1 MDFLLD
7 ALTDW
12 LKEMLVGGIMSNLSG
27 MFDSVNQQV
36 ADIATQVGQTPQGWN
51 GSIFSMIQNL
61 SNSIMVPIAGVILAI
76 VMTLELIQMITD
88 KNNLHDVDTWMIFK
102 WVFKS
107 AAAILIVSNTWNIVM
122 GVFDAAQSVV
132 AQAAGIIGSDAS
144 IDISSVMTDMESR
157 LMDMDLGPLFGLW
170 FQSLFIGITMWALYI
185 CIFIVIYGRM
195 IEIYLVTSVA
205 PIPMA
210 TMMGKEWGGMATIGL
225 SKPYYAIYA
234 EAGGVVSYSDGAV
247 MGKATEANIS
257 IETTEDN
264 NLYGD
269 NGLAETDRRFANGT
283 LTLSTTDLSQ
293 EVSKAILG
301 LTEQAITGIDG
312 VTDTSVKEL
321 VYDDAQVTPYLG
333 VGFII
338 KKKVNGV
345 YKWRGVVLPKIM
357 FSVPEDAA
365 TTQGESIEWQT
376 PELTGAI
383 MRDDSATHVWKKE
396 ATFTTEAQAEAYI
409 KARLGITA

>member
-1 MDFLLD
+1 
-7 ALTDW
+7 
-12 LKEMLVGGIMSNLSG
+12 
-27 MFDSVNQQV
+27 
-36 ADIATQVGQTPQGWN
+36 
-51 GSIFSMIQNL
+51 
-61 SNSIMVPIAGVILAI
+61 
-76 VMTLELIQMITD
+76 
-88 KNNLHDVDTWMIFK
+88 
-102 WVFKS
+102 
-107 AAAILIVSNTWNIVM
+107 
-122 GVFDAAQSVV
+122 
-132 AQAAGIIGSDAS
+132 
-144 IDISSVMTDMESR
+144 
-157 LMDMDLGPLFGLW
+157 
-170 FQSLFIGITMWALYI
+170 
-185 CIFIVIYGRM
+185 
-195 IEIYLVTSVA
+195 
-205 PIPMA
+205 
-210 TMMGKEWGGMATIGL
+210 MATIGL

-264 NLYGD
+264 SLYGD

-321 VYDDAQVTPYLG
+321 VYDDGQVTPYLG

-338 KKKVNGV
+338 KKKVNGA
-345 YKWRGVVLPKIM
+345 YKWRGVVLPKVM

>member
-1 MDFLLD
+1 
-7 ALTDW
+7 
-12 LKEMLVGGIMSNLSG
+12 
-27 MFDSVNQQV
+27 
-36 ADIATQVGQTPQGWN
+36 
-51 GSIFSMIQNL
+51 
-61 SNSIMVPIAGVILAI
+61 
-76 VMTLELIQMITD
+76 
-88 KNNLHDVDTWMIFK
+88 
-102 WVFKS
+102 
-107 AAAILIVSNTWNIVM
+107 
-122 GVFDAAQSVV
+122 
-132 AQAAGIIGSDAS
+132 
-144 IDISSVMTDMESR
+144 
-157 LMDMDLGPLFGLW
+157 
-170 FQSLFIGITMWALYI
+170 
-185 CIFIVIYGRM
+185 
-195 IEIYLVTSVA
+195 
-205 PIPMA
+205 
-210 TMMGKEWGGMATIGL
+210 MATIGL

-234 EAGGVVSYSDGAV
+234 EADGVVSYSDGAV

-338 KKKVNGV
+338 KKKVNGA
-345 YKWRGVVLPKIM
+345 YKWRGVVLPKVM

-383 MRDDSATHVWKKE
+383 MRDDSATHMWKRE

-409 KARLGITA
+409 KNRLSITVAA

>member
-1 MDFLLD
+1 
-7 ALTDW
+7 
-12 LKEMLVGGIMSNLSG
+12 
-27 MFDSVNQQV
+27 
-36 ADIATQVGQTPQGWN
+36 
-51 GSIFSMIQNL
+51 
-61 SNSIMVPIAGVILAI
+61 
-76 VMTLELIQMITD
+76 
-88 KNNLHDVDTWMIFK
+88 
-102 WVFKS
+102 
-107 AAAILIVSNTWNIVM
+107 
-122 GVFDAAQSVV
+122 
-132 AQAAGIIGSDAS
+132 
-144 IDISSVMTDMESR
+144 
-157 LMDMDLGPLFGLW
+157 
-170 FQSLFIGITMWALYI
+170 
-185 CIFIVIYGRM
+185 
-195 IEIYLVTSVA
+195 
-205 PIPMA
+205 
-210 TMMGKEWGGMATIGL
+210 MATIGL

-338 KKKVNGV
+338 KKKVNGA
-345 YKWRGVVLPKIM
+345 YKWRGVVLPKVM

-376 PELTGAI
+376 PELTGTI
-383 MRDDSATHVWKKE
+383 MRDESATHVWKKE

-409 KARLGITA
+409 KARLGIAA

>member
-1 MDFLLD
+1 
-7 ALTDW
+7 
-12 LKEMLVGGIMSNLSG
+12 
-27 MFDSVNQQV
+27 
-36 ADIATQVGQTPQGWN
+36 
-51 GSIFSMIQNL
+51 
-61 SNSIMVPIAGVILAI
+61 
-76 VMTLELIQMITD
+76 
-88 KNNLHDVDTWMIFK
+88 
-102 WVFKS
+102 
-107 AAAILIVSNTWNIVM
+107 
-122 GVFDAAQSVV
+122 
-132 AQAAGIIGSDAS
+132 
-144 IDISSVMTDMESR
+144 
-157 LMDMDLGPLFGLW
+157 
-170 FQSLFIGITMWALYI
+170 
-185 CIFIVIYGRM
+185 
-195 IEIYLVTSVA
+195 
-205 PIPMA
+205 
-210 TMMGKEWGGMATIGL
+210 MATIGL

-293 EVSKAILG
+293 KVSKAILG

-321 VYDDAQVTPYLG
+321 VYDDTQVTPYLG

-338 KKKVNGV
+338 KKKVNGA

-383 MRDDSATHVWKKE
+383 MRDDSATHAWKKE
-396 ATFTTEAQAEAYI
+396 ATFTSEAQAEAYI

>member
-1 MDFLLD
+1 
-7 ALTDW
+7 
-12 LKEMLVGGIMSNLSG
+12 
-27 MFDSVNQQV
+27 
-36 ADIATQVGQTPQGWN
+36 
-51 GSIFSMIQNL
+51 
-61 SNSIMVPIAGVILAI
+61 
-76 VMTLELIQMITD
+76 
-88 KNNLHDVDTWMIFK
+88 
-102 WVFKS
+102 
-107 AAAILIVSNTWNIVM
+107 
-122 GVFDAAQSVV
+122 
-132 AQAAGIIGSDAS
+132 
-144 IDISSVMTDMESR
+144 
-157 LMDMDLGPLFGLW
+157 
-170 FQSLFIGITMWALYI
+170 
-185 CIFIVIYGRM
+185 
-195 IEIYLVTSVA
+195 
-205 PIPMA
+205 
-210 TMMGKEWGGMATIGL
+210 MATIGL

-312 VTDTSVKEL
+312 ATDTSVKEL
-321 VYDDAQVTPYLG
+321 VYDDTQVTPYLG

-338 KKKVNGV
+338 KKKVNGA

-383 MRDDSATHVWKKE
+383 MRDDSATHAWKKE
-396 ATFTTEAQAEAYI
+396 ATFTSEAQAEAYI

>member
-1 MDFLLD
+1 
-7 ALTDW
+7 
-12 LKEMLVGGIMSNLSG
+12 
-27 MFDSVNQQV
+27 
-36 ADIATQVGQTPQGWN
+36 
-51 GSIFSMIQNL
+51 
-61 SNSIMVPIAGVILAI
+61 
-76 VMTLELIQMITD
+76 
-88 KNNLHDVDTWMIFK
+88 
-102 WVFKS
+102 
-107 AAAILIVSNTWNIVM
+107 
-122 GVFDAAQSVV
+122 
-132 AQAAGIIGSDAS
+132 
-144 IDISSVMTDMESR
+144 
-157 LMDMDLGPLFGLW
+157 
-170 FQSLFIGITMWALYI
+170 
-185 CIFIVIYGRM
+185 
-195 IEIYLVTSVA
+195 
-205 PIPMA
+205 
-210 TMMGKEWGGMATIGL
+210 MATIGL

-321 VYDDAQVTPYLG
+321 VYDDGQVTPYLG

-338 KKKVNGV
+338 KKKVNGA
-345 YKWRGVVLPKIM
+345 YKWRGVVLPKVM

-409 KARLGITA
+409 KARLGIAA

>member
-1 MDFLLD
+1 
-7 ALTDW
+7 
-12 LKEMLVGGIMSNLSG
+12 
-27 MFDSVNQQV
+27 
-36 ADIATQVGQTPQGWN
+36 
-51 GSIFSMIQNL
+51 
-61 SNSIMVPIAGVILAI
+61 
-76 VMTLELIQMITD
+76 
-88 KNNLHDVDTWMIFK
+88 
-102 WVFKS
+102 
-107 AAAILIVSNTWNIVM
+107 
-122 GVFDAAQSVV
+122 
-132 AQAAGIIGSDAS
+132 
-144 IDISSVMTDMESR
+144 
-157 LMDMDLGPLFGLW
+157 
-170 FQSLFIGITMWALYI
+170 
-185 CIFIVIYGRM
+185 
-195 IEIYLVTSVA
+195 
-205 PIPMA
+205 
-210 TMMGKEWGGMATIGL
+210 MATIGL

-301 LTEQAITGIDG
+301 LTEQAITGVDG

-321 VYDDAQVTPYLG
+321 VYDDTQVTPYLG

-338 KKKVNGV
+338 KKKVNGA

-383 MRDDSATHVWKKE
+383 MRDDSATHAWKKE
-396 ATFTTEAQAEAYI
+396 ATFTSEAQAEAYI

>member
-1 MDFLLD
+1 
-7 ALTDW
+7 
-12 LKEMLVGGIMSNLSG
+12 
-27 MFDSVNQQV
+27 
-36 ADIATQVGQTPQGWN
+36 
-51 GSIFSMIQNL
+51 
-61 SNSIMVPIAGVILAI
+61 
-76 VMTLELIQMITD
+76 
-88 KNNLHDVDTWMIFK
+88 
-102 WVFKS
+102 
-107 AAAILIVSNTWNIVM
+107 
-122 GVFDAAQSVV
+122 
-132 AQAAGIIGSDAS
+132 
-144 IDISSVMTDMESR
+144 
-157 LMDMDLGPLFGLW
+157 
-170 FQSLFIGITMWALYI
+170 
-185 CIFIVIYGRM
+185 
-195 IEIYLVTSVA
+195 
-205 PIPMA
+205 
-210 TMMGKEWGGMATIGL
+210 MATIGL

-338 KKKVNGV
+338 KKKVNGA
-345 YKWRGVVLPKIM
+345 YKWRGVVLPKVM

-376 PELTGAI
+376 PELTATI

-409 KARLGITA
+409 KARLGIAA

>member
-1 MDFLLD
+1 
-7 ALTDW
+7 
-12 LKEMLVGGIMSNLSG
+12 
-27 MFDSVNQQV
+27 
-36 ADIATQVGQTPQGWN
+36 
-51 GSIFSMIQNL
+51 
-61 SNSIMVPIAGVILAI
+61 
-76 VMTLELIQMITD
+76 
-88 KNNLHDVDTWMIFK
+88 
-102 WVFKS
+102 
-107 AAAILIVSNTWNIVM
+107 
-122 GVFDAAQSVV
+122 
-132 AQAAGIIGSDAS
+132 
-144 IDISSVMTDMESR
+144 
-157 LMDMDLGPLFGLW
+157 
-170 FQSLFIGITMWALYI
+170 
-185 CIFIVIYGRM
+185 
-195 IEIYLVTSVA
+195 
-205 PIPMA
+205 
-210 TMMGKEWGGMATIGL
+210 MATIGL

-338 KKKVNGV
+338 KKKVNGA
-345 YKWRGVVLPKIM
+345 YKWRGVVLPKVM

-376 PELTGAI
+376 PELTGTI
-383 MRDDSATHVWKKE
+383 MRDDSATHAWKKE
-396 ATFTTEAQAEAYI
+396 ATFTSEAQAEAYI

>member
-1 MDFLLD
+1 
-7 ALTDW
+7 
-12 LKEMLVGGIMSNLSG
+12 
-27 MFDSVNQQV
+27 
-36 ADIATQVGQTPQGWN
+36 
-51 GSIFSMIQNL
+51 
-61 SNSIMVPIAGVILAI
+61 
-76 VMTLELIQMITD
+76 
-88 KNNLHDVDTWMIFK
+88 
-102 WVFKS
+102 
-107 AAAILIVSNTWNIVM
+107 
-122 GVFDAAQSVV
+122 
-132 AQAAGIIGSDAS
+132 
-144 IDISSVMTDMESR
+144 
-157 LMDMDLGPLFGLW
+157 
-170 FQSLFIGITMWALYI
+170 
-185 CIFIVIYGRM
+185 
-195 IEIYLVTSVA
+195 
-205 PIPMA
+205 
-210 TMMGKEWGGMATIGL
+210 MATIGL

-321 VYDDAQVTPYLG
+321 VYDDTQVTPYLG

-338 KKKVNGV
+338 KKKVNGA
-345 YKWRGVVLPKIM
+345 YKWRGVVLPKVM

-376 PELTGAI
+376 PELTGTI

-409 KARLGITA
+409 KTRLGIAA

>member
-1 MDFLLD
+1 
-7 ALTDW
+7 
-12 LKEMLVGGIMSNLSG
+12 
-27 MFDSVNQQV
+27 
-36 ADIATQVGQTPQGWN
+36 
-51 GSIFSMIQNL
+51 
-61 SNSIMVPIAGVILAI
+61 
-76 VMTLELIQMITD
+76 
-88 KNNLHDVDTWMIFK
+88 
-102 WVFKS
+102 
-107 AAAILIVSNTWNIVM
+107 
-122 GVFDAAQSVV
+122 
-132 AQAAGIIGSDAS
+132 
-144 IDISSVMTDMESR
+144 
-157 LMDMDLGPLFGLW
+157 
-170 FQSLFIGITMWALYI
+170 
-185 CIFIVIYGRM
+185 
-195 IEIYLVTSVA
+195 
-205 PIPMA
+205 
-210 TMMGKEWGGMATIGL
+210 MATIGL

-338 KKKVNGV
+338 KKKVNGA
-345 YKWRGVVLPKIM
+345 YKWRGVVLPKVM

-396 ATFTTEAQAEAYI
+396 ATFTSEAQAEAYI
-409 KARLGITA
+409 KARLGIAA

>member
-1 MDFLLD
+1 
-7 ALTDW
+7 
-12 LKEMLVGGIMSNLSG
+12 
-27 MFDSVNQQV
+27 
-36 ADIATQVGQTPQGWN
+36 
-51 GSIFSMIQNL
+51 
-61 SNSIMVPIAGVILAI
+61 
-76 VMTLELIQMITD
+76 
-88 KNNLHDVDTWMIFK
+88 
-102 WVFKS
+102 
-107 AAAILIVSNTWNIVM
+107 
-122 GVFDAAQSVV
+122 
-132 AQAAGIIGSDAS
+132 
-144 IDISSVMTDMESR
+144 
-157 LMDMDLGPLFGLW
+157 
-170 FQSLFIGITMWALYI
+170 
-185 CIFIVIYGRM
+185 
-195 IEIYLVTSVA
+195 
-205 PIPMA
+205 
-210 TMMGKEWGGMATIGL
+210 MATIGL

-234 EAGGVVSYSDGAV
+234 EASGVVSYSDGAV

-321 VYDDAQVTPYLG
+321 VYDDTQVTPYLG

-338 KKKVNGV
+338 KKKVNGA

-383 MRDDSATHVWKKE
+383 MRDDSATHAWKKE
-396 ATFTTEAQAEAYI
+396 ATFTSEAQAEAYI

>member
-1 MDFLLD
+1 
-7 ALTDW
+7 
-12 LKEMLVGGIMSNLSG
+12 
-27 MFDSVNQQV
+27 
-36 ADIATQVGQTPQGWN
+36 
-51 GSIFSMIQNL
+51 
-61 SNSIMVPIAGVILAI
+61 
-76 VMTLELIQMITD
+76 
-88 KNNLHDVDTWMIFK
+88 
-102 WVFKS
+102 
-107 AAAILIVSNTWNIVM
+107 
-122 GVFDAAQSVV
+122 
-132 AQAAGIIGSDAS
+132 
-144 IDISSVMTDMESR
+144 
-157 LMDMDLGPLFGLW
+157 
-170 FQSLFIGITMWALYI
+170 
-185 CIFIVIYGRM
+185 
-195 IEIYLVTSVA
+195 
-205 PIPMA
+205 
-210 TMMGKEWGGMATIGL
+210 MATIGL
-225 SKPYYAIYA
+225 SKPYYAIYS
-234 EAGGVVSYSDGAV
+234 ETGGVVSYSDGAV

-269 NGLAETDRRFANGT
+269 NGLAETDRRFTNGT

-301 LTEQAITGIDG
+301 LTEQAITGVDG

-321 VYDDAQVTPYLG
+321 VYDDTQVTPYLG

-338 KKKVNGV
+338 KKKVNGA

-383 MRDDSATHVWKKE
+383 MRDDSTTHVWKKE
-396 ATFTTEAQAEAYI
+396 ATFTSEAQAEAYI

>member
-1 MDFLLD
+1 
-7 ALTDW
+7 
-12 LKEMLVGGIMSNLSG
+12 
-27 MFDSVNQQV
+27 
-36 ADIATQVGQTPQGWN
+36 
-51 GSIFSMIQNL
+51 
-61 SNSIMVPIAGVILAI
+61 
-76 VMTLELIQMITD
+76 
-88 KNNLHDVDTWMIFK
+88 
-102 WVFKS
+102 
-107 AAAILIVSNTWNIVM
+107 
-122 GVFDAAQSVV
+122 
-132 AQAAGIIGSDAS
+132 
-144 IDISSVMTDMESR
+144 
-157 LMDMDLGPLFGLW
+157 
-170 FQSLFIGITMWALYI
+170 
-185 CIFIVIYGRM
+185 
-195 IEIYLVTSVA
+195 
-205 PIPMA
+205 
-210 TMMGKEWGGMATIGL
+210 MATIGL

-269 NGLAETDRRFANGT
+269 NGLAETDRRFTNGS

-321 VYDDAQVTPYLG
+321 VYDDTQVTPYLG

-338 KKKVNGV
+338 KKKVNGA

-383 MRDDSATHVWKKE
+383 MRDDSATHAWKKE
-396 ATFTTEAQAEAYI
+396 ATFTSEAQAEAYI